1 MKPLRDEAPT
11 IQAVLDRSALQ
22 SYARGH
28 IHVGEL
34 LVDVADE
41 GAFMAVPTVTLLD
54 AYAQSLGNEH
64 ATALLNLIV
73 TLPGIA
79 VIDLD
84 APTASATAEEVPN
97 SNGDLSRS
105 HSVWAAK
112 AHDAYYLTTEP
123 AEVTDLLP
131 PGQVHVIPSKDA

>member
-1 MKPLRDEAPT
+1 MKPLRDKAPT

-28 IHVGEL
+28 VHVGEL
-34 LVDVADE
+34 LIDVADE

>member
-1 MKPLRDEAPT
+1 MKPLPDEPLT

-22 SYARGH
+22 SYTRGH
-28 IHVGEL
+28 VHVGEL
-34 LVDVADE
+34 LIDVADE
-41 GAFMAVPTVTLLD
+41 GACMAVPTVTLLD
-54 AYAQSLGNEH
+54 AYVQSLGNEH

-84 APTASATAEEVPN
+84 AKTASATAEEVP
-97 SNGDLSRS
+97 SANGDLSRS

-112 AHDAYYLTTEP
+112 THDAYYLTTEP
-123 AEVTDLLP
+123 AEVADLLP
-131 PGQVHVIPSKDA
+131 PGQVHVIPNKDA